1 MSLTNT
7 TLATAVALNDTQIKV
22 TSATGFAVKQKIRV
36 DNEWMEA
43 SAAPD
48 GTFIRV
54 RRGLDGTAQVA
65 HGVLADVVT
74 SDNAAADWPDPGPG
88 LPVSVPPYDTGR
100 ATLGVDTTFTAA
112 DFPKG
117 QNLVYVITKA
127 GVCAITLGNPSKAQN
142 GMRLTFR
149 SATANAHTITYTAGV
164 YGDTTSSDVLTFAA
178 KVGASCT
185 IEANGGLWGAIALT
199 NVTAA

>member
-7 TLATAVALNDTQIKV
+7 TLATAMALNDTQLKV

-43 SAAPD
+43 TAAPD
-48 GTFIRV
+48 GTFIKV
-54 RRGLDGTAQVA
+54 RRGLEGTAQVA
-65 HGVLADVVT
+65 HGILADVVT
-74 SDNAAADWPDPGPG
+74 ADSAADWPDPGPG
-88 LPVSVPPYDTGR
+88 QAVAVPPQDIGR

-117 QNLVYVITKA
+117 QQLTYVITKA
-127 GVCAITLGNPSKAQN
+127 GVCAITLGAPSKAQN
-142 GMRLTFR
+142 GMRVTFR
-149 SATANAHTITYTAGV
+149 SNTANAHTITYTAGV

-178 KVGASCT
+178 KVGPSCT
-185 IEANGGLWGAIALT
+185 LEANGGAWGVIALA
-199 NVTAA
+199 NVAAA

>member
-7 TLATAVALNDTQIKV
+7 TLATAMTINDTQLKV
-22 TSATGFAVKQKIRV
+22 TSATGFAVRQKIRV

-43 SAAPD
+43 TAAPD
-48 GTFIRV
+48 GTFIKV
-54 RRGLDGTAQVA
+54 RRGLEGTAQVA

-74 SDNAAADWPDPGPG
+74 ADQATDWPDPGPG
-88 LPVSVPPYDTGR
+88 LNVSVPPFDTGR
-100 ATLGVDTTFTAA
+100 ATLGVDTTFAAA
-112 DFPKG
+112 DYPRG
-117 QNLVYVITKA
+117 QHLTYVITKA
-127 GVCAITLGNPSKAQN
+127 GVCAIVLGNPSKAQN

-149 SATANAHTITYTAGV
+149 SATANAHTLTYTAGI

-185 IEANGGLWGAIALT
+185 LEANGGLWGAIALT